1 MSARESKKSA
11 AESED
16 DKTETPSLNPKSMER
31 LVTDFSKYIQTAMA
45 VGVATATAAA
55 TAVITDHHSEATNT
69 KYTSAIDQYNN
80 QLFSVKTKEVKY
92 QWGQVTKIRKGGTP
106 ISMTVANA
114 EMILDLLKDRAT

>member
-1 MSARESKKSA
+1 
-11 AESED
+11 
-16 DKTETPSLNPKSMER
+16 
-31 LVTDFSKYIQTAMA
+31 MA

-106 ISMTVANA
+106 ISVTLANA
-114 EMILDLLKDRAT
+114 ETILDIFKDRATQYGFRPYHQRSHDQNRNIRSPVLDVSWYQLP